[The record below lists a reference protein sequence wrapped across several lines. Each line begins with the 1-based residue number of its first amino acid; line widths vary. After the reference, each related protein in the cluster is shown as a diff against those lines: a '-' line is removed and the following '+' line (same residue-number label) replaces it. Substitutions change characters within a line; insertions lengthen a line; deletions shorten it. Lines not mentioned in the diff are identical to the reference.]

1 MEEDILNILR
11 ETAQLLRD
19 TAQDR
24 RDQANMFYDLLQK
37 QAKAISDSEERIG
50 KINTMVNN
58 VLEQAK
64 EQSRIAADN
73 AASLH
78 LALQRN
84 ESLAGELHSAKSAI
98 QNKDREIAE
107 VRRFYTEMV
116 KTAYG
121 TTNNTSENIINI
133 NKGK

>member
-58 VLEQAK
+58 VLEQTK

-73 AASLH
+73 AASLQ
-78 LALQRN
+78 LGCMAGKPRPRLPYQLQM
-84 ESLAGELHSAKSAI
+84 A
-98 QNKDREIAE
+98 
-107 VRRFYTEMV
+107 
-116 KTAYG
+116 AYWRW
-121 TTNNTSENIINI
+121 
-133 NKGK
+133 

>member
-1 MEEDILNILR
+1 MEQEILNILR
-11 ETAQLLRD
+11 ETAQLLKD

-24 RDQANMFYDLLQK
+24 RNQANMFYDLLQQ

-50 KINTMVNN
+50 KINTMVSN

-64 EQSRIAADN
+64 EQTRIAADN
-73 AASLH
+73 AASLQ

-84 ESLAGELHSAKSAI
+84 ESLAGELHNAKSAI
-98 QNKDREIAE
+98 QDKDREIAE

-116 KTAYG
+116 KSAYG
-121 TTNNTSENIINI
+121 SANSTSENVINI
-133 NKGK
+133 NKH